1 MWRRGREGLGVS
13 TLPAAISAAI
23 REDSGTKTEVSHDE
37 GFISALHR
45 GLLFGRRKNLQV
57 RASLNSRATHD
68 RAFRVGY
75 LDFRAKISLAGCTF
89 WLGLWGAIFSRAGAI
104 DDLTILDILMTKAIM
119 AVTAKGQVGP

>member
-1 MWRRGREGLGVS
+1 MAGLGGA
-13 TLPAAISAAI
+13 THLGAIGTAI
-23 REDSGTKTEVSHDE
+23 QEDSGTKTEVSHDE

-89 WLGLWGAIFSRAGAI
+89 WLGLRGAIFSRVGAI
-104 DDLTILDILMTKAIM
+104 GD
-119 AVTAKGQVGP
+119 